1 MQPWK
6 KKKGL
11 RRTAHY
17 QCVLEPIEREILG
30 NLVSTVSEALMARA
44 RSAPK
49 DELAEL
55 TGINSGHKDAPSD
68 PSLARLL
75 PDFEREGDEE
85 FEGDNALLRSLH
97 EQDITRAKLEN
108 LQVVGNALGPDGSVH
123 VSVDESE
130 AHAWVAALNDVR
142 LYLAAADVVADAAAY
157 ERESLIEWLAYNQE
171 TLLEAMMGDSV
182 S

>member
-6 KKKGL
+6 KKKGF
-11 RRTAHY
+11 RRAVHY
-17 QCVLEPIEREILG
+17 QCTLEPIEREILG
-30 NLVSTVSEALMARA
+30 NLVATVSEALMARA

-55 TGINSGHKDAPSD
+55 TGMNPGHKEPPQD

-85 FEGDNALLRSLH
+85 FDGDNALLRSLH
-97 EQDITRAKLEN
+97 EQDITRAKLEQ
-108 LQVVGNALGPDGSVH
+108 LQVVGQALGPDGSVH
-123 VSVDESE
+123 VSITEDE
-130 AHAWVAALNDVR
+130 AQAWVAALNDVR

-157 ERESLIEWLAYNQE
+157 ERETLIEWLAYNQE
-171 TLLEAMMGDSV
+171 TLLEALMGDS
-182 S
+182 